1 MYFTAQFNVW
11 LSWKDSRLSFQSL
24 KNDTDKN
31 LVLDSMAK
39 DLWKPSLVFANNHM
53 RDFIEYVPPK
63 SQMKIEKNGY
73 STEAPFSQLD
83 EARVYKSSETIL
95 WFKTIHYKE
104 FSCQF
109 DLSFFPFDRQKC
121 FIKERRDDKY
131 LKSLN

>member
-11 LSWKDSRLSFQSL
+11 LSWKDSKLSFQNL

-31 LVLDSMAK
+31 LVSDPMAN
-39 DLWKPSLVFANNHM
+39 DLWKPSLVFANNNM

-95 WFKTIHYKE
+95 WFKTIHYKK

-109 DLSFFPFDRQKC
+109 DLTFFPFDRQKC
-121 FIKERRDDKY
+121 FIKVGRNDKY
-131 LKSLN
+131 LRRLN

>member
-1 MYFTAQFNVW
+1 
-11 LSWKDSRLSFQSL
+11 
-24 KNDTDKN
+24 
-31 LVLDSMAK
+31 MAK
-39 DLWKPSLVFANNHM
+39 DLWKPNLVFANNNM

-95 WFKTIHYKE
+95 WFKAIHYKE

-121 FIKERRDDKY
+121 FIKVQRDDKY